1 MTTRSVPAAIG
12 TAASPRREWGRTLV
26 YAALLCGVALAYT
39 LAFAPGAH
47 AAGDLPDPTA
57 WATTAIDFL
66 KKLWVFVIIAEI
78 IAAII
83 YAVAFFTQS
92 MIPSL
97 FQWFQGDWVKKAVI
111 IGVAAHPV
119 LGALFAAAEGAK
131 SGFGA

>member
-1 MTTRSVPAAIG
+1 MLFRS
-12 TAASPRREWGRTLV
+12 
-26 YAALLCGVALAYT
+26 
-39 LAFAPGAH
+39 
-47 AAGDLPDPTA
+47 DLPDPTA

-83 YAVAFFTQS
+83 YAFAFFTQS

-97 FQWFQGDWVKKAVI
+97 FQSFQGDWVKKAVI